1 LTAPPPLERR
11 HAGLRSVGW
20 LLVFVLLGIAFSSIL
35 SVAYAVIAHGGLEA
49 ARSALL
55 KPGLEQALV
64 GGIGQL
70 TGFLLATWIV
80 GVRQLRLSYA
90 DLRWRDAGPRGRG
103 FGLGFLLGLGAAVLA
118 LLIAVALG
126 HSAWARGAGDVPGYA
141 ATVVKTTAALAPA
154 ALSEEVLF
162 RGLPLVILAAL
173 MGRVPAILL
182 LSLLFALAHT
192 LNFEFARAT
201 SHDIVALGLGN
212 ILLAGVWLSLAF
224 YAPGGIWTAWG
235 AHLGWNATLA
245 ALGTP
250 VSGLP
255 FPMPLVDYHAGAP
268 VWVTG
273 GSFGP
278 EGGLAASGA
287 MLAAAV
293 AAARWERKGW
303 A

>member
-1 LTAPPPLERR
+1 MTQSPPVERR

-20 LLVFVLLGIAFSSIL
+20 LLVFLLLGFAFATIFTAL
-35 SVAYAVIAHGGLEA
+35 YAVIAHRGLVA
-49 ARSALL
+49 GLNALRR
-55 KPGLEQALV
+55 PGLEQALA
-64 GGIGQL
+64 GGAGQL
-70 TGFLLATWIV
+70 LGFLVATWLV
-80 GVRQLRLSYA
+80 GLRRLGLTLT
-90 DLRWRDAGPRGRG
+90 DLRWRGAGPGGRG
-103 FGLGFLLGLGAAVLA
+103 FGLGFVLGLVAAAVA
-118 LLIAVALG
+118 LLISVALG

-141 ATVVKTTAALAPA
+141 LTVVKTTAALAPA

-162 RGLPLVILAAL
+162 RGLPLIVLAAL
-173 MGRVPAILL
+173 MGRVPAVLL
-182 LSLLFALAHT
+182 LSLCFALAHT

-212 ILLAGVWLSLAF
+212 IMLAGVWLSLAF

-255 FPMPLVDYHAGAP
+255 FPMPLVDYHAGTPA
-268 VWVTG
+268 WVTG

-278 EGGLAASGA
+278 EGGVAASAA
-287 MLAAAV
+287 MLFAAF
-293 AAARWERKGW
+293 AAARWERKAW
-303 A
+303 R